1 MRILFLSDNFPP
13 ESNAPATRLYEHA
26 VHWVRA
32 GHHVTVLTC
41 APNFPEG
48 KVFPEY
54 RNRWYFVEEMD
65 GIRVVRVKTY
75 ITANEGFLKR
85 TLDYM
90 SFMVA
95 AFIVGLF
102 QKRPDVIVAT
112 SPQLFAALGAWMLA
126 AVRRRPFI
134 FELRDLWPASIVAV
148 GALQNIRIVFWLEKL
163 ELFLYRQATSVVSV
177 TNAFKADLTERGISE
192 GKIAVVINSA
202 DLDRYAPRP
211 RDQDLAL
218 EYELHQKFVVGYIG
232 THGMAHALH
241 RVLEAAELLRD
252 WEDIVFLF
260 VGGGATRD
268 ELLVQTTRMGLKNVR
283 LIPRQPKELMPRV
296 WSVCDVA
303 LIHLKNDSL
312 FKAVLPSKIFEAMAM
327 GLPILLVLPDGE
339 AAAMIRETG
348 AGIIVPPGKPELLAT
363 AVTELYNQPR
373 RLDALRHAS
382 SEAAPNFSRKRQ
394 AEKMLAV
401 FRAALE
407 GKGDSVGLQNSCLSD
422 S

>member
-148 GALQNIRIVFWLEKL
+148 GALQNIRIVLWLEKL

-177 TNAFKADLTERGISE
+177 TSAFKADLTERGISE
-192 GKIAVVINSA
+192 GKIAVVINGA

-241 RVLEAAELLRD
+241 RVLEAAALLRD

-268 ELLVQTTRMGLKNVR
+268 ELLVQTTRMGLRNVR

-312 FKAVLPSKIFEAMAM
+312 FKAVIPSKIFEAMGM

-348 AGIIVPPGKPELLAT
+348 AGIIVPPEKPELLAT

-373 RLDALRHAS
+373 RLTALRHAS

-401 FRAALE
+401 FQAALE
-407 GKGDSVGLQNSCLSD
+407 GKGDSVGLQDSCLSD

>member
-1 MRILFLSDNFPP
+1 
-13 ESNAPATRLYEHA
+13 
-26 VHWVRA
+26 
-32 GHHVTVLTC
+32 
-41 APNFPEG
+41 
-48 KVFPEY
+48 
-54 RNRWYFVEEMD
+54 
-65 GIRVVRVKTY
+65 
-75 ITANEGFLKR
+75 
-85 TLDYM
+85 M

-148 GALQNIRIVFWLEKL
+148 GALQDIRIVFWLEKL

-177 TNAFKADLTERGISE
+177 TSAFKADLTERGISE
-192 GKIAVVINSA
+192 GKIAVVINGV

-260 VGGGATRD
+260 VGGGATRA

-401 FRAALE
+401 FQAALE

>member
-54 RNRWYFVEEMD
+54 RNRWYVVEEVD

-90 SFMVA
+90 SFMVT

-148 GALQNIRIVFWLEKL
+148 GALQNIRIVLWLEKL
-163 ELFLYRQATSVVSV
+163 ELFLYRQGTSVVSV
-177 TNAFKADLTERGISE
+177 TNAFKANLTERG
-192 GKIAVVINSA
+192 
-202 DLDRYAPRP
+202 RP
-211 RDQDLAL
+211 
-218 EYELHQKFVVGYIG
+218 K
-232 THGMAHALH
+232 
-241 RVLEAAELLRD
+241 
-252 WEDIVFLF
+252 
-260 VGGGATRD
+260 
-268 ELLVQTTRMGLKNVR
+268 
-283 LIPRQPKELMPRV
+283 
-296 WSVCDVA
+296 
-303 LIHLKNDSL
+303 
-312 FKAVLPSKIFEAMAM
+312 
-327 GLPILLVLPDGE
+327 
-339 AAAMIRETG
+339 
-348 AGIIVPPGKPELLAT
+348 
-363 AVTELYNQPR
+363 TER
-373 RLDALRHAS
+373 
-382 SEAAPNFSRKRQ
+382 
-394 AEKMLAV
+394 
-401 FRAALE
+401 
-407 GKGDSVGLQNSCLSD
+407 
-422 S
+422 

>member
-148 GALQNIRIVFWLEKL
+148 GALQNIRIVLWLEKL

-177 TNAFKADLTERGISE
+177 TSAFKADLTERGISE
-192 GKIAVVINSA
+192 GKIAVVINGV

-260 VGGGATRD
+260 VGGGATRA

-401 FRAALE
+401 FQAALE

>member
-148 GALQNIRIVFWLEKL
+148 GALQDIRIVFWLEKL

-177 TNAFKADLTERGISE
+177 TSAFKADLTERGISE
-192 GKIAVVINSA
+192 GKIAVVINGV

-260 VGGGATRD
+260 VGGGATRA